1 MTIYNHAALD
11 LKAANRNSIFRA
23 VIHEERVTK
32 QGLVD
37 LLGLSL
43 PTVTQNLNELIAQGL
58 VRENGTFR
66 YTGGRSA
73 KGYSIDSDSRKTIGI
88 DINRSHLSV
97 VVLNLAGE
105 MISSLHEHRP
115 FIKSDEYYRHMG
127 ELVTEAIR
135 TFAINEQELLGIGI
149 SVQGLVS
156 HDKTQ
161 VVYGPILGNAG
172 DTVHEIAK
180 YIPYPC
186 ELFHDADSAAFAEL
200 WASPDTDNAVYLSLS
215 TNLGGSVIINRRI
228 RTGDNYS
235 AGKVEHMTLHPDGE
249 LCYCGRRGCVEA
261 YCNTIKLTEG
271 VSDGKLDLFFQK
283 LESGDLRAGVQW
295 NSYLDNLSILIGNLH
310 MLLDCEVILG
320 GYMAPFLEKYLDGI
334 IQRVHGRSCQGIPD
348 NLITLASYKT
358 EPIAAGAALYYLDR
372 FIQNV

>member
-1 MTIYNHAALD
+1 MTINNHVALD
-11 LKAANRNSIFRA
+11 LKAANRNRIFRA
-23 VIHEERVTK
+23 IISAERITK
-32 QGLVD
+32 QGLVE

-43 PTVTQNLNELIAQGL
+43 PTVTQNLNELVAQGL
-58 VRENGTFR
+58 VCENGAFR

-73 KGYSIDSDSRKTIGI
+73 KGYSIDSNSRKTIGI

-97 VVLNLAGE
+97 VVINLAGE
-105 MISSLHEHRP
+105 IISSLHEHRP

-127 ELVTEAIR
+127 ELVVETVRKFTIS
-135 TFAINEQELLGIGI
+135 EQELLGIGI

-156 HDKTQ
+156 SDKSQ
-161 VVYGPILGNAG
+161 VKYGPILGNTG
-172 DTVHEIAK
+172 DTVNEIAK

-200 WASPDTDNAVYLSLS
+200 WVSPDTDNAVYLSLS

-228 RTGDNYS
+228 RTGDNFF
-235 AGKVEHMTLHPDGE
+235 AGKVEHMTLRPGGE

-261 YCNTIKLTEG
+261 YCNTSRLTEG
-271 VSDGKLDLFFQK
+271 ISDGRLDLFFQK
-283 LESGDLRAGVQW
+283 LESGNPRAIAQW
-295 NSYLDNLSILIGNLH
+295 DNYLENLTILISNLH

-320 GYMAPFLEKYLDGI
+320 GYMAPFLEKHLDGI
-334 IQRVHGRSCQGIPD
+334 IRRVRGINCPD
-348 NLITLASYKT
+348 IPENLITLANYKN

-372 FIQNV
+372 FIHKV